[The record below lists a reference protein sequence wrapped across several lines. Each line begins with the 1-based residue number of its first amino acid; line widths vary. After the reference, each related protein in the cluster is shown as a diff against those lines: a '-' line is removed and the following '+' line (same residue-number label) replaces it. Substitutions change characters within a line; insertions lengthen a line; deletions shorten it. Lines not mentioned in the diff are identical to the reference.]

1 MTRSWAWFFFSLLR
15 LYKGIEVKNVQQ
27 QQLAAG
33 AASASQTVRNYLLSV
48 FFPSSKHQRTVEEE
62 EEEAILRHAM
72 PILATSCDF
81 VRHFNLIAP
90 RKHRNHTRSCHF
102 VAGVAWFSLSPAL
115 LCCVC
120 LGALTRYA
128 TTYHLLLLVL
138 LSKNLSWSFLGPC
151 LPRQGY
157 CVWIHYRVYSS

>member
-1 MTRSWAWFFFSLLR
+1 
-15 LYKGIEVKNVQQ
+15 
-27 QQLAAG
+27 
-33 AASASQTVRNYLLSV
+33 
-48 FFPSSKHQRTVEEE
+48 
-62 EEEAILRHAM
+62 
-72 PILATSCDF
+72 
-81 VRHFNLIAP
+81 LIAP